1 MFLFLS
7 FLIFTRSTGCALQ
20 HTTSGTCRANM
31 RGSYW
36 SGRLREL
43 RVSGGASGFS
53 AATSIWSAASNAAQN
68 YLVPFLGRFCFSWI
82 GGTAPLAA
90 LHLIRLSEMFAR
102 RKRFPLCLIIAVT
115 IYVVLGFAGLSLLIL
130 RPGLALRS
138 GVIPIVYIA
147 RVRSRRLHKFEEML
161 PDAIDLFN
169 RSMKAGHNIHAAIL
183 ETIAQETFDP
193 VRMEFRKGE
202 VEELALGSPIDQTLH
217 SLGNRVP
224 IIDLKFFV
232 TGLILQ
238 RQTGANMVQ
247 VLENLALLVRERL
260 NLSEKMKAATAQQR
274 LSAALLCAMP
284 IVVGIGFWFLKPE
297 YIRLLYTDE
306 TGQKWLSYAIVSEII
321 GILIIRKIANPKI

>member
-1 MFLFLS
+1 LKY
-7 FLIFTRSTGCALQ
+7 
-20 HTTSGTCRANM
+20 RAP
-31 RGSYW
+31 
-36 SGRLREL
+36 E
-43 RVSGGASGFS
+43 VFS
-53 AATSIWSAASNAAQN
+53 
-68 YLVPFLGRFCFSWI
+68 
-82 GGTAPLAA
+82 
-90 LHLIRLSEMFAR
+90 
-102 RKRFPLCLIIAVT
+102 LCLIIAV
-115 IYVVLGFAGLSLLIL
+115 VVYFLLGFAGLSLLIL
-130 RPGLALRS
+130 RLGLALGL
-138 GVIPIVYIA
+138 GVLPVVYIA
-147 RVRSRRLHKFEEML
+147 RVRNRRLHKFEEML

-169 RSMKAGHNIHAAIL
+169 RSMKAGHNIHAGL

-193 VRMEFRKGE
+193 VRMEFRKV
-202 VEELALGSPIDQTLH
+202 VEELALGSPIDETLH

-274 LSAALLCAMP
+274 FSAGLLCAMP

-306 TGQKWLSYAIVSEII
+306 TGQKFLTYAIVSEIV
-321 GILIIRKIANPKI
+321 GILVIRKIANPRI